1 MMIFQTIKIKPIR
14 FKKCCAILCKNN
26 VLTCFVG
33 LDNST
38 LPSST
43 QEIQRQMEKL
53 NKEIE
58 MQKSEINSISQNI
71 ATASTEIGTSALA
84 NIALPSNLQQILDS
98 IKTIGSTSGIE
109 SLETKPQS
117 SGSLQESSDFTIPLI
132 LPTTFSR
139 HSVSSTTEN
148 ISENTIPLNLPNK
161 KKNVTETDKSSSV
174 LSSLSEEDLIRKA
187 EEMLEDSKCT
197 PKGDTLSVSKATN
210 PLSSIS
216 SSTSTQKLPKVEL
229 SQPPVPGFENE

>member
-109 SLETKPQS
+109 SLETK
-117 SGSLQESSDFTIPLI
+117 
-132 LPTTFSR
+132 
-139 HSVSSTTEN
+139 VSSVQL
-148 ISENTIPLNLPNK
+148 SKTIL
-161 KKNVTETDKSSSV
+161 T
-174 LSSLSEEDLIRKA
+174 
-187 EEMLEDSKCT
+187 
-197 PKGDTLSVSKATN
+197 
-210 PLSSIS
+210 
-216 SSTSTQKLPKVEL
+216 
-229 SQPPVPGFENE
+229 